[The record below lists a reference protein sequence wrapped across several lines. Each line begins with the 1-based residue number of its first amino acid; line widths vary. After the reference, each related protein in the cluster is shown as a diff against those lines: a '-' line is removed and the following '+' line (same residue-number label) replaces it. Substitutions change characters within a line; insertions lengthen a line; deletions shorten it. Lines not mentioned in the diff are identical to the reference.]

1 MGTLLVR
8 QKLKRCSL
16 FINLSNK
23 KRHSYGGAVGY
34 LTSDG
39 HFDTCIVIRSAF
51 VQNGIAHVQAG
62 CGEVLD
68 SDPQMEADETRHK
81 AAAVLKAIRQ
91 VNTQAK

>member
-1 MGTLLVR
+1 MN
-8 QKLKRCSL
+8 S
-16 FINLSNK
+16 K

-39 HFDTCIVIRSAF
+39 HFDTCIVIRSALYKWHCH
-51 VQNGIAHVQAG
+51 IQAG

-81 AAAVLKAIRQ
+81 AAAVLKAIKQ
-91 VNTQAK
+91 INTQAK